1 MRKLLFMLV
10 CSLIMSTSA
19 LAADG
24 KKVVVGDLRDKPN
37 EWFASAE
44 GKQFIANIIAHQ
56 CPEGGWHKTYDVSQP
71 PNPSEKVDSGW
82 TMSTI
87 DNNATY
93 TELRLLAR
101 AYALDHGNTAALD
114 AFNRG
119 LDYLFSAQYPSGGWP
134 QRFPLPNNYGK
145 QITFSDH
152 AMTGV
157 MNLLLDVATNPDF
170 GFVDAAR
177 RAKAKAAF
185 DKGVDCILKLQV
197 KQDGKLSAWA
207 QQYDPET
214 LQPAKARAYE
224 LPGLA
229 SDESIGILRMLM
241 RIENPSPEVKNAIK
255 AGVEW
260 VERSKIQGEK
270 LVRTPNPSLPHG
282 VDVTLVADP
291 SAPPLWARYYELDTN
306 KPFFANRDGHKVYKF
321 EEVDAERRAGYAWL
335 RPYGEKLPAEYAK
348 WAQKNGESK

>member
-1 MRKLLFMLV
+1 MRSGIWILACLLII
-10 CSLIMSTSA
+10 SSTA
-19 LAADG
+19 LAAS
-24 KKVVVGDLRDKPN
+24 VSNLRDKPD
-37 EWFASAE
+37 EWFTSPE
-44 GKQFIANIIAHQ
+44 GKQFTANIIARQ
-56 CPEGGWHKTYDVSQP
+56 RPEGGWFKNYDVSKP
-71 PNPSEKVDSGW
+71 PDPNDKPESGW
-82 TMSTI
+82 SMPTI

-93 TELRLLAR
+93 TEMRLLAK
-101 AYALDHGNTAALD
+101 AYRLDHNDAARE

-119 LDYLFSAQYPSGGWP
+119 LDYLFAAQYPNGGFP
-134 QRFPLPNNYGK
+134 QRFPLPNNYGRE
-145 QITFSDH
+145 ITLNDH
-152 AMTGV
+152 ATAGV

-170 GFVDAAR
+170 SFVDADR

-197 KQDGKLSAWA
+197 KQDGKLTVWA
-207 QQYDPET
+207 QQYDAET

-229 SDESIGILRMLM
+229 SDESIGILRLLM

-255 AGVEW
+255 AGAAW
-260 VERSKIQGEK
+260 VERSKITGYK
-270 LVRTPNPSLPHG
+270 LVRTPNSNLPHG
-282 VDVTLVADP
+282 FDVTLEPDA

-321 EEVDAERRAGYAWL
+321 EEVDPERRAGYAWL

-348 WAQKNGESK
+348 WQEKNGESK